1 MPNDSTIVA
10 GKPAV
15 RSDEKIILLVDD
27 EIDMILTF
35 SMLLEL
41 HGFRLMTAVNGQQ
54 ALELVATQTPHLVI
68 SDCMMPVLDGVE
80 LTQRLRG
87 DVRTAAIPII
97 LMSAAPQLNRL
108 SDARHDVFV
117 QKPVRFQELLAV
129 VERLLHNR

>member
-1 MPNDSTIVA
+1 MPNDSTIVT

-54 ALELVATQTPHLVI
+54 ALELVATQ
-68 SDCMMPVLDGVE
+68 
-80 LTQRLRG
+80 
-87 DVRTAAIPII
+87 IPQGSRIKT
-97 LMSAAPQLNRL
+97 R
-108 SDARHDVFV
+108 
-117 QKPVRFQELLAV
+117 
-129 VERLLHNR
+129 